1 MADWIGQN
9 PDEVN
14 DLAALFDTKAG
25 ELESLVQAISA
36 KLAGTTWQGPDRTRF
51 ETQDWTNIQT
61 NLNQAAQVLRDT
73 GTVAR
78 NNATEQVNASA

>member
-9 PDEVN
+9 PDEVG

-25 ELESLVQAISA
+25 ELESLVQAISS
-36 KLAGTTWQGPDRTRF
+36 KLASTTWQGPDRTRF

-61 NLNQAAQVLRDT
+61 SLNQAAQVLRDT
-73 GTVAR
+73 GNIAR
-78 NNATEQVNASA
+78 TTATEQVTASA

>member
-1 MADWIGQN
+1 MGDWIGQN

-25 ELESLVQAISA
+25 ELESLVQAITS

-51 ETQDWTNIQT
+51 ETQDWSTIQT
-61 NLNQAAQVLRDT
+61 NLTQAAQVLRDT
-73 GTVAR
+73 GAVAR